1 MCSTWFPLDLKM
13 ADDDNGV
20 DVTGARD
27 FEKIIWALKT
37 SLTHLHIGNYVWD
50 DLLIYIGEM
59 CK

>member
-1 MCSTWFPLDLKM
+1 M

-20 DVTGARD
+20 DITGARD

-37 SLTHLHIGNYVWD
+37 SLTHFHIGNYVWD